1 MNSEKSIMQTTVSA
15 ESKMKAV
22 GKWFVF
28 WVDLWD
34 LFNFGYGG

>member
-1 MNSEKSIMQTTVSA
+1 MNSENGWEKISNRWTR
-15 ESKMKAV
+15 
-22 GKWFVF
+22 KWFVF